1 MIIPVLGFVASFLA
15 VFLIYLT
22 ISRFLAQ
29 RAQQKED
36 LQNWEEGQ
44 RRREL
49 AEKHE
54 AWRENQRT
62 YLK

>member
-15 VFLIYLT
+15 VFLIYLM

-49 AEKHE
+49 AEKDE

-62 YLK
+62 HLR